1 MRAFNMI
8 MAAGVVLTGVGAGVQ
23 APVAAQGVV
32 VAVGAPS
39 GPGWNRWHD
48 RRRVYARG
56 WGGPVYYRERG
67 PHYGWY
73 RWNNNYYQNCSWR
86 GRRQREWHCW

>member
-1 MRAFNMI
+1 MKALNLI
-8 MAAGVVLTGVGAGVQ
+8 LAAGVALTAAGLQ
-23 APVAAQGVV
+23 APAAKAQGVAV
-32 VAVGAPS
+32 VVGQPT

-48 RRRVYARG
+48 RRRAYARG
-56 WGGPVYYRERG
+56 WGGPRWYGERG

-86 GRRQREWHCW
+86 GRRHREWRCW